1 MNASSRLRIWYI
13 LLVAVSIVF
22 IARLFY
28 LQIIK
33 HDYYRSQ
40 ALGGQLKEY
49 NIPPQRGSIK
59 AYDGTRIVPIVL
71 NENLY
76 TLFADPKFIK
86 SPEEYAAKL
95 TAITG
100 GDVQR
105 YTELMGS
112 KNTRYVVL
120 AKKLSPQK
128 HKKID
133 GLALKG
139 IGTRETSYRTY
150 PQGTLASQ
158 LLGFVNDDGQGTYGI
173 EQALNV
179 SLSGKP
185 GLLKAITDA
194 NGVPLVASRDNIQL
208 DPQAGR
214 DVVLTVDIGMQK
226 RLEEILKQGLDNARS
241 ASGSALILE
250 ADSGAIKAMTNWP
263 TYNPAEYYK
272 VDDAA
277 LFTNPAVSSPLEVGS
292 VMKVLTAAA
301 ALDKGVINKDT
312 TYFDPSFIKLDGGT
326 ITNVEEDGGPATH
339 SLADILQLSLNTG
352 AVWLLKQMGGGNVNE
367 KARTTWYDY
376 MVNHYQ
382 FGRKTG
388 VEQGYEAAGSV
399 PDPING
405 FGLTIQYA
413 NTAFGQGMSI
423 TPLQLGAALA
433 GIVND
438 GIYWKPYL
446 IDGYLDPV
454 GKIIPNKPH
463 AVRTQVVQ
471 PNVSDSI
478 RSLMQYVVSKNAL
491 GGARTGYIIGGK
503 TGTPQIAKPGGGYFE
518 NKYNGIYIGFV
529 GGDRA
534 QYVVIVR
541 VNEPHV
547 AGYAGRQAAQPI
559 FIKIAHTLIDNFG
572 VKPKTTP

>member
-49 NIPPQRGSIK
+49 NIPSQRGSIK

-95 TAITG
+95 IAITG

-120 AKKLSPQK
+120 AKKLSPQQ
-128 HKKID
+128 HQKID
-133 GLALKG
+133 SLALKG

-194 NGVPLVASRDNIQL
+194 SGVPLVASRDNIQL

-214 DVVLTVDIGMQK
+214 DVVLTVDIGIQK

-241 ASGSALILE
+241 AS
-250 ADSGAIKAMTNWP
+250 P
-263 TYNPAEYYK
+263 
-272 VDDAA
+272 
-277 LFTNPAVSSPLEVGS
+277 
-292 VMKVLTAAA
+292 
-301 ALDKGVINKDT
+301 
-312 TYFDPSFIKLDGGT
+312 
-326 ITNVEEDGGPATH
+326 
-339 SLADILQLSLNTG
+339 
-352 AVWLLKQMGGGNVNE
+352 
-367 KARTTWYDY
+367 
-376 MVNHYQ
+376 
-382 FGRKTG
+382 
-388 VEQGYEAAGSV
+388 
-399 PDPING
+399 
-405 FGLTIQYA
+405 
-413 NTAFGQGMSI
+413 
-423 TPLQLGAALA
+423 TPL
-433 GIVND
+433 
-438 GIYWKPYL
+438 
-446 IDGYLDPV
+446 
-454 GKIIPNKPH
+454 
-463 AVRTQVVQ
+463 T
-471 PNVSDSI
+471 
-478 RSLMQYVVSKNAL
+478 
-491 GGARTGYIIGGK
+491 
-503 TGTPQIAKPGGGYFE
+503 F
-518 NKYNGIYIGFV
+518 
-529 GGDRA
+529 
-534 QYVVIVR
+534 
-541 VNEPHV
+541 
-547 AGYAGRQAAQPI
+547 
-559 FIKIAHTLIDNFG
+559 
-572 VKPKTTP
+572 

>member
-133 GLALKG
+133 SLALKG

-272 VDDAA
+272 VDDTA

-292 VMKVLTAAA
+292 VMKTLTAAA
-301 ALDKGVINKDT
+301 ALDKDVVNKNT
-312 TYFDPSFIKLDGGT
+312 TYFDPSFVKLDGET
-326 ITNVEEDGGPATH
+326 ITNIEEDGGPGTR
-339 SLADILQLSLNTG
+339 SLTDILQLSLNTG

-367 KARTTWYDY
+367 KARTVWYDY

-382 FGRKTG
+382 FGKKTG
-388 VEQGYEAAGSV
+388 IEQGYEAVGSI
-399 PDPING
+399 PDPIKG
-405 FGLTIQYA
+405 FGLNIQYA
-413 NTAFGQGMSI
+413 NTVFGQGMSV

-433 GIVND
+433 SVVN
-438 GIYWKPYL
+438 GGTYWKPHL
-446 IDGYLDPV
+446 VQGYLGV
-454 GKIIPNKPH
+454 ATKLSVKKPQ
-463 AVRTQVVQ
+463 AVRTQAVQ
-471 PNVSDSI
+471 ASTSDTL
-478 RSLMQYVVSKNAL
+478 RSLMGYIVFKNKP
-491 GGARTGYIIGGK
+491 GGPRAGYIIGGK
-503 TGTPQIAKPGGGYFE
+503 TGTAQVTKPGGGYFE
-518 NKYNGIYIGFV
+518 DKYNGMYIGFV
-529 GGDRA
+529 GGDRV
-534 QYVVIVR
+534 QYVIVVR
-541 VNEPHV
+541 VNEPRI
-547 AGYAGRQAAQPI
+547 AGYAGSQAAQPI

>member
-1 MNASSRLRIWYI
+1 MNATVRLRIWYI

-95 TAITG
+95 IAITG

-120 AKKLSPQK
+120 VKKLSSQQ
-128 HKKID
+128 HQKID
-133 GLALKG
+133 SLALKG

-194 NGVPLVASRDNIQL
+194 SGVPLVASRDNIQL

-214 DVVLTVDIGMQK
+214 DVVLTVDIGIQK

-272 VDDAA
+272 VDDTA

-292 VMKVLTAAA
+292 VMKTLTAAA
-301 ALDKGVINKDT
+301 ALDKGVVNKNT
-312 TYFDPSFIKLDGGT
+312 TYFDPSFVKLDGET
-326 ITNVEEDGGPATH
+326 ITNIEEDGGPGTR
-339 SLADILQLSLNTG
+339 SLTDILQLSLNTG

-367 KARTTWYDY
+367 KARTVWYDY

-382 FGRKTG
+382 FGKKTG
-388 VEQGYEAAGSV
+388 IEQGYEAVGSI
-399 PDPING
+399 PDPIKG
-405 FGLTIQYA
+405 FGLNIQYA
-413 NTAFGQGMSI
+413 NTVFGQGMSV

-433 GIVND
+433 SVVN
-438 GIYWKPYL
+438 GGTYWKPHL
-446 IDGYLDPV
+446 VQGYLGV
-454 GKIIPNKPH
+454 ATKLSVKKPQ
-463 AVRTQVVQ
+463 AVRTQAVQ
-471 PNVSDSI
+471 ASTSDTL
-478 RSLMQYVVSKNAL
+478 RSLMGYIVFKNIP
-491 GGARTGYIIGGK
+491 GGPRAGYIIGGK
-503 TGTPQIAKPGGGYFE
+503 TGTAQVPKPGGGYFE
-518 NKYNGIYIGFV
+518 DKYNGMYIGFV
-529 GGDRA
+529 GGDRV
-534 QYVVIVR
+534 QYVIVVR
-541 VNEPHV
+541 VHEPRI
-547 AGYAGRQAAQPI
+547 AGYAGSQAAQPI

>member
-1 MNASSRLRIWYI
+1 MNATVRLRIWYI

-95 TAITG
+95 IAITG

-120 AKKLSPQK
+120 VKKLSSQQ
-128 HKKID
+128 HQKID
-133 GLALKG
+133 SLALKG

-194 NGVPLVASRDNIQL
+194 SGVPLVASRDNIQL

-214 DVVLTVDIGMQK
+214 DVVLTVDIGIQK

-272 VDDAA
+272 VDDTA

-292 VMKVLTAAA
+292 VMKTLTAAA
-301 ALDKGVINKDT
+301 ALDKGVVNKNT
-312 TYFDPSFIKLDGGT
+312 TYFDPSFVKLDGET
-326 ITNVEEDGGPATH
+326 ITNIEEDGGPGTR
-339 SLADILQLSLNTG
+339 SLTDILQLSLNTG

-367 KARTTWYDY
+367 KARTVWYDY

-382 FGRKTG
+382 FGKKTG
-388 VEQGYEAAGSV
+388 IEQGYEAVGSI
-399 PDPING
+399 PDPIKG
-405 FGLTIQYA
+405 FGLNIQYA
-413 NTAFGQGMSI
+413 NTVFGQGMSV

-433 GIVND
+433 SVVN
-438 GIYWKPYL
+438 GGTYWKPHL
-446 IDGYLDPV
+446 VQGYLGV
-454 GKIIPNKPH
+454 ATKLSVKKPQ
-463 AVRTQVVQ
+463 AARTQAVQ
-471 PNVSDSI
+471 ASTSDTL
-478 RSLMQYVVSKNAL
+478 RSLMGYIVFKNIP
-491 GGARTGYIIGGK
+491 GGPRAGYIIGGK
-503 TGTPQIAKPGGGYFE
+503 TGTAQVPKPGGGYFE
-518 NKYNGIYIGFV
+518 DKYNGMYIGFV
-529 GGDRA
+529 GGDRV
-534 QYVVIVR
+534 QYVIVVR
-541 VNEPHV
+541 VNEPRI
-547 AGYAGRQAAQPI
+547 AGYAGSQAAQPI

>member
-13 LLVAVSIVF
+13 MLVAVSIVF

-95 TAITG
+95 IAITG

-120 AKKLSPQK
+120 VKKLSSQQ
-128 HKKID
+128 HQKID
-133 GLALKG
+133 SLALKG

-194 NGVPLVASRDNIQL
+194 SGVPLVASRDNIQL

-214 DVVLTVDIGMQK
+214 DVVLTVDIGIQK

-241 ASGSALILE
+241 ASGRALILE

-272 VDDAA
+272 VDDTA

-292 VMKVLTAAA
+292 VMKTLTAAA
-301 ALDKGVINKDT
+301 ALDKGVVNKNT
-312 TYFDPSFIKLDGGT
+312 TYFDPSFVKLDGET
-326 ITNVEEDGGPATH
+326 ITNIEEDGGPGTR
-339 SLADILQLSLNTG
+339 SLTDILQLSLNTG

-367 KARTTWYDY
+367 KARTVWYDY

-382 FGRKTG
+382 FGKKTG
-388 VEQGYEAAGSV
+388 IEQGYEAVGSI
-399 PDPING
+399 PDPIKG
-405 FGLTIQYA
+405 FGLNIQYA
-413 NTAFGQGMSI
+413 NTVFGQGMSV

-433 GIVND
+433 SVVN
-438 GIYWKPYL
+438 GGTYWKPHL
-446 IDGYLDPV
+446 VQGYLGV
-454 GKIIPNKPH
+454 ATKLSVKKPQ
-463 AVRTQVVQ
+463 AARTQAVQ
-471 PNVSDSI
+471 ASTSDTL
-478 RSLMQYVVSKNAL
+478 RSLMGYIVFKNIP
-491 GGARTGYIIGGK
+491 GGPRAGYIIGGK
-503 TGTPQIAKPGGGYFE
+503 TGTAQVPKPGGGYFE
-518 NKYNGIYIGFV
+518 DKYNGMYIGFV
-529 GGDRA
+529 GGDRV
-534 QYVVIVR
+534 QYVIVVR
-541 VNEPHV
+541 VNEPRI
-547 AGYAGRQAAQPI
+547 AGYAGSQAAQPI

>member
-1 MNASSRLRIWYI
+1 MNATVRLRIWYI

-95 TAITG
+95 IAITG

-120 AKKLSPQK
+120 VKKLSSQQ
-128 HKKID
+128 HQKID
-133 GLALKG
+133 SLALKG

-194 NGVPLVASRDNIQL
+194 SGVPLVASRDNIQL

-214 DVVLTVDIGMQK
+214 DVVLTVDIGIQK

-272 VDDAA
+272 VDDTA

-292 VMKVLTAAA
+292 VMKTLTAAA
-301 ALDKGVINKDT
+301 ALDKGVVNKNT
-312 TYFDPSFIKLDGGT
+312 TYFDPSFVKLDGET
-326 ITNVEEDGGPATH
+326 ITNIEEDGGPGTR
-339 SLADILQLSLNTG
+339 SLTDILQLSLNTG

-367 KARTTWYDY
+367 KARTVWYDY

-382 FGRKTG
+382 FGKKTG
-388 VEQGYEAAGSV
+388 IEQGYEAVGSI
-399 PDPING
+399 PDPIKG
-405 FGLTIQYA
+405 FGLNIQYA
-413 NTAFGQGMSI
+413 NTVFGQGMSV

-433 GIVND
+433 SVVN
-438 GIYWKPYL
+438 GGTYWKPHL
-446 IDGYLDPV
+446 VQGYLGV
-454 GKIIPNKPH
+454 ATKLSVKKPQ
-463 AVRTQVVQ
+463 AVRTQAVQ
-471 PNVSDSI
+471 ASTSDTL
-478 RSLMQYVVSKNAL
+478 RSLMGYIVFKNIP
-491 GGARTGYIIGGK
+491 GGPRAGYIIGGK
-503 TGTPQIAKPGGGYFE
+503 TGTAQVPKPGGGYFE
-518 NKYNGIYIGFV
+518 DKYNGMYIGFV
-529 GGDRA
+529 GGDRV
-534 QYVVIVR
+534 QYVIVVR
-541 VNEPHV
+541 VNEPRI
-547 AGYAGRQAAQPI
+547 AGYAGSQAAQPI

>member
-1 MNASSRLRIWYI
+1 MNATVRLRIWYI

-49 NIPPQRGSIK
+49 NIPSQRGSIK

-95 TAITG
+95 IAITG

-120 AKKLSPQK
+120 VKKLSSQQ
-128 HKKID
+128 HQKID
-133 GLALKG
+133 SLALKG

-194 NGVPLVASRDNIQL
+194 SGVPLVASRDNIQL

-214 DVVLTVDIGMQK
+214 DVVLTVDIGIQK

-272 VDDAA
+272 VDDTA

-292 VMKVLTAAA
+292 VMKTLTAAA
-301 ALDKGVINKDT
+301 ALDKGVVNKNT
-312 TYFDPSFIKLDGGT
+312 TYFDPSFVKLDGET
-326 ITNVEEDGGPATH
+326 ITNIEEDGGPGTR
-339 SLADILQLSLNTG
+339 SLTDILQLSLNTG

-367 KARTTWYDY
+367 KARTVWYDY

-382 FGRKTG
+382 FGKKTG
-388 VEQGYEAAGSV
+388 IEQGYEAVGSI
-399 PDPING
+399 PDPIKG
-405 FGLTIQYA
+405 FGLNIQYA
-413 NTAFGQGMSI
+413 NTVFGQGMSV

-433 GIVND
+433 SVVN
-438 GIYWKPYL
+438 GGTYWKPHL
-446 IDGYLDPV
+446 VQGYLGV
-454 GKIIPNKPH
+454 ATKLSVKKPQ
-463 AVRTQVVQ
+463 AARTQAVQ
-471 PNVSDSI
+471 ASTSDTL
-478 RSLMQYVVSKNAL
+478 RSLMGYIVFKNIP
-491 GGARTGYIIGGK
+491 GGPRAGYIIGGK
-503 TGTPQIAKPGGGYFE
+503 TGTAQVPKPGGGYFE
-518 NKYNGIYIGFV
+518 DKYNGMYIGFV
-529 GGDRA
+529 GGDRV
-534 QYVVIVR
+534 QYVIVVR
-541 VNEPHV
+541 VNEPRI
-547 AGYAGRQAAQPI
+547 AGYAGSQAAQPI